1 MDRFD
6 IGRLTDFDISTAAKH
21 GTDLMTAIRDALLG
35 RAWIPPDRM
44 HSALRDHAGVSA
56 AWAVG

>member
-35 RAWIPPDRM
+35 RAWIPPTVCIQHFVIM
-44 HSALRDHAGVSA
+44 LV
-56 AWAVG
+56 